1 MKTPASFYQPAQIL
15 SILIFWILITR
26 SLSVG
31 NLLIGGLVAILL
43 PPISTR
49 RVPISG
55 IVALLLATP
64 KTLIQALAEAFSM
77 LSQGFRSHSVIQQ
90 QQWPSWTT
98 RNPLLQFSWVV
109 LLALTPRT
117 LVLSSGSDDGITL
130 HVETS
135 R

>member
-1 MKTPASFYQPAQIL
+1 MKPPASFYQPPQIL

-26 SLSVG
+26 SLSAG
-31 NLLIGGLVAILL
+31 NLLIGALVAVLM

-49 RVPISG
+49 RVPIGG
-55 IVALLLATP
+55 IIALLLVTP
-64 KTLIQALAEAFSM
+64 RTLIQALTEAFSM
-77 LSQGFRSHSVIQQ
+77 VSQGFRSRSLIQQ
-90 QQWPSWTT
+90 EQWPQWT
-98 RNPLLQFSWVV
+98 RRDPLLQFSWVV

-117 LVLSSGSDDGITL
+117 LVLSSDNDNVTL

>member
-1 MKTPASFYQPAQIL
+1 MKIPTSFYQPPQIL

-26 SLSVG
+26 SLSPG
-31 NLLIGGLVAILL
+31 NLLIGGLVAVLM

-49 RVPISG
+49 RVPIQG
-55 IVALLLATP
+55 IIALLIATP
-64 KTLIQALAEAFSM
+64 RTLLQAMAEASSM
-77 LSQGFRSHSVIQQ
+77 VSQGFRSRSVIRKEP
-90 QQWPSWTT
+90 WPAWTT
-98 RNPLLQFSWVV
+98 RDPLLQFSWVV

-117 LVLSSGSDDGITL
+117 LVLSSSDEGITL